1 MRNFYSNILK
11 DNNKNIS
18 KALRFLKNNKL
29 IAIPTETVYGLCG
42 NAYSNKATRKIFKI
56 KKRPLSNPLIVHY
69 FNSSEILNDV
79 VVNKNFFK
87 LYKVFCPGPITFVL
101 KKKKKSLISNFALAK
116 QNTVAIRFPSH
127 KVTRKILKNLS
138 FPLAMPSANIS
149 NNVSPVNS
157 KHVFEEFG
165 KKLKIII
172 DGSDCKI
179 GIEST
184 VVDLTNKIKILRP
197 GVITSSQIRR
207 VIKSKLATVNFSK
220 ISNSPGLFKRH
231 YSPGIPMKLNQK
243 KAQKNCAFIIF
254 GNRYK
259 KTNNTFNLSEKSNL
273 DEAAKNLYKI
283 FHKIKKLKYKKIY
296 VVKIPNKGIGVA
308 INDRLLKASN

>member
-1 MRNFYSNILK
+1 M
-11 DNNKNIS
+11 
-18 KALRFLKNNKL
+18 
-29 IAIPTETVYGLCG
+29 
-42 NAYSNKATRKIFKI
+42 
-56 KKRPLSNPLIVHY
+56 IVHY

-207 VIKSKLATVNFSK
+207 VIKL
-220 ISNSPGLFKRH
+220 
-231 YSPGIPMKLNQK
+231 
-243 KAQKNCAFIIF
+243 KNE
-254 GNRYK
+254 
-259 KTNNTFNLSEKSNL
+259 TDLS
-273 DEAAKNLYKI
+273 Y
-283 FHKIKKLKYKKIY
+283 
-296 VVKIPNKGIGVA
+296 
-308 INDRLLKASN
+308 